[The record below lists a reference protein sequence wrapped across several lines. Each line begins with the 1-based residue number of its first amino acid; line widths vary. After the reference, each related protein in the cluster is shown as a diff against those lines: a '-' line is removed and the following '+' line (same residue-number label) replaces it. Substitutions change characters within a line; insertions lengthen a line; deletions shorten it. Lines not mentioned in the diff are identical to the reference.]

1 MWEGTRGEQAF
12 PTLTKPWLARS
23 TKAAQGVVDEGA
35 SEIKKF
41 LGGAAPELLGEAV
54 GQIPFGFVFKR
65 IGNWAIDKTKR
76 AYLERTRE
84 SSQRLYGEGELRP
97 PYELSEL
104 LPWMLAQD
112 LNYHLA
118 HNPAD
123 RFVLFIDE
131 YERVFEQGGAGI
143 LKENPFDDHIRAL
156 VRETNGLLA
165 VFFSRERLPWG
176 DDPDWR
182 KDLQGNE
189 HLLGGLA
196 DTDADEFLKAIPIA
210 DEAIRQAIIN
220 GARERPGEIAAIYP
234 LMLDFS
240 SRALARLDGKERSD
254 TGPFH
259 CRS

>member
-1 MWEGTRGEQAF
+1 MD
-12 PTLTKPWLARS
+12 
-23 TKAAQGVVDEGA
+23 VGA
-35 SEIKKF
+35 GPQ
-41 LGGAAPELLGEAV
+41 L
-54 GQIPFGFVFKR
+54 
-65 IGNWAIDKTKR
+65 
-76 AYLERTRE
+76 
-84 SSQRLYGEGELRP
+84 
-97 PYELSEL
+97 
-104 LPWMLAQD
+104 
-112 LNYHLA
+112 HLA

-182 KDLQGNE
+182 KDLEGNE

-196 DTDADEFLKAIPIA
+196 DTDAEEFLKAIPIG

-220 GARERPGEIAAIYP
+220 GARERSGERAAIYP
-234 LMLDFS
+234 LMLDLQVAHWRVLAAKREATPDRFTITADTFEARRNELVKRVLRDYGDPLRAPS
-240 SRALARLDGKERSD
+240 NAFPSRGASIA
-254 TGPFH
+254 
-259 CRS
+259 